1 MAIIDYE
8 SLIADI
14 PDYPEP
20 GVIFKDITPLL
31 ADEQGLASIID
42 DISDHFMKAHITKVV
57 GAEARGFLI
66 GAPVAYRLGAGFVPA
81 RKPGKLP
88 RDVYRAEYALEY
100 GTDVLEIHK
109 DALTPDDRVLIV
121 DDLVATA
128 GTAVATAKLI
138 EDRRFFGWLCLRAR
152 TQLPWSARHH
162 WQGVRPG
169 SVHAGT
175 GRLDHWSSSGN
186 IPCCGLQE
194 TMGIPR
200 RLRPHRVIRTA
211 KDYV

>member
-31 ADEQGLASIID
+31 ADEQALASIID

-138 EDRRFFGWLCLRAR
+138 ER
-152 TQLPWSARHH
+152 TGASL
-162 WQGVRPG
+162 
-169 SVHAGT
+169 AGFAFVLELSFL
-175 GRLDHWSSSGN
+175 GPRDIIGKEFD
-186 IPCCGLQE
+186 QE
-194 TMGIPR
+194 VYTLVQVG
-200 RLRPHRVIRTA
+200 
-211 KDYV
+211 

>member
-138 EDRRFFGWLCLRAR
+138 ER
-152 TQLPWSARHH
+152 TGASL
-162 WQGVRPG
+162 
-169 SVHAGT
+169 AGFAFVLELSFL
-175 GRLDHWSSSGN
+175 GPRDIIGKEFD
-186 IPCCGLQE
+186 QE
-194 TMGIPR
+194 VYTLVQVG
-200 RLRPHRVIRTA
+200 
-211 KDYV
+211 

>member
-1 MAIIDYE
+1 
-8 SLIADI
+8 
-14 PDYPEP
+14 
-20 GVIFKDITPLL
+20 
-31 ADEQGLASIID
+31 
-42 DISDHFMKAHITKVV
+42 MKAHITKVV

-138 EDRRFFGWLCLRAR
+138 ER
-152 TQLPWSARHH
+152 TGASL
-162 WQGVRPG
+162 
-169 SVHAGT
+169 AGFAFVLELSFL
-175 GRLDHWSSSGN
+175 GPRDIIGKEFD
-186 IPCCGLQE
+186 QE
-194 TMGIPR
+194 VYT
-200 RLRPHRVIRTA
+200 LVQV
-211 KDYV
+211 D